1 MGKNGCMTNL
11 FWRKKMKR
19 VIVAAVL
26 VGAAAAGLFV
36 GCAKKS
42 AAGTDGKVLEFWHI
56 QSTDPAPAFIESA
69 VKRFE
74 AANPDY
80 KVNITITSNDSYK
93 QKIAVAVASGQMP
106 DVFMSWTGG
115 TTNEYIKGGL
125 LADLTPYFD
134 ADNYRARFLD
144 AGIAQATVDG
154 KIYGF
159 PCENAAIEGVWYN
172 KELFARYNIGVP
184 ETIAQLEAACDT
196 LKANGV
202 TPFALA
208 NMTKWTGMMYY
219 QILPARHGGLLPF
232 ANALSGAGSFEDPAF
247 VWAAE
252 KVQSWVRK
260 GYFNDGFNGLDEE
273 SGQSRTLLYA
283 GQAAMQIQGSWF
295 VSTIQG
301 ENPAFI
307 DKVGFFNFPA
317 DETGAGNPKTVTG
330 TIGDNFYHVSSTT
343 ASPEKAFEMLTYLL
357 DEQSV
362 KDRIAAGRI
371 PPLKEVTVTDP
382 LVKQVF
388 DEILAAPDVQFWYD
402 QSLAPEVADVML
414 NASQELFGLS
424 ITPQEFTKRWADAQ
438 KNALK

>member
-1 MGKNGCMTNL
+1 M
-11 FWRKKMKR
+11 MKR
-19 VIVAAVL
+19 VIVVAVL
-26 VGAAAAGLFV
+26 VCTAAAGLFV

-42 AAGTDGKVLEFWHI
+42 AAAADGKILEFWHI
-56 QSTDPAPAFIESA
+56 QNTDPAPAFIESA

-80 KVNITITSNDSYK
+80 KVNITITANDSYK
-93 QKIAVAVASGQMP
+93 QKIAVAIASGQMP

-115 TTNEYIKGGL
+115 TTNEYVKGGL

-134 ADNYRARFLD
+134 ANNYRARFLD

-159 PCENAAIEGVWYN
+159 PCENAAIEGVWYS
-172 KELFARYNIGVP
+172 KEIFAKYNIGIP
-184 ETIAQLEAACDT
+184 ETIAELEAACDT

-202 TPFALA
+202 IPFTLA

-232 ANALSGAGSFEDPAF
+232 ANALAGTGSFEDPAF

-252 KVQSWVRK
+252 KIQSWVKK
-260 GYFNDGFNGLDEE
+260 GYFNDGFNGLDED

-295 VSTIQG
+295 VSIIQG

-307 DKVGFFNFPA
+307 DKAGFFNFPA
-317 DETGAGNPKTVTG
+317 DETGTGNPKTVTG
-330 TIGDNFYHVSSTT
+330 TIGDNFYHVSNNT
-343 ASPEKAFEMLTYLL
+343 ANPEKAFEMLTYLL

-362 KDRIAAGRI
+362 KDRVAAGRI
-371 PPLKEVTVTDP
+371 PPLKEVAITDP

-388 DEILAAPDVQFWYD
+388 DAILAAPDVQLWYD
-402 QSLAPEVADVML
+402 QSLTPEVADVML
-414 NASQELFGLS
+414 SASQELFGLS